1 MGKRYN
7 PVVEKLAYE
16 RQRREEYTHIAMQMA
31 LDAACFAAHEVFGM
45 GAGRAQAFYT
55 AFRDAAHEIA
65 KTLNQDTPDIE
76 YAKHH
81 IDEGLKAIVGAENFA
96 PWEERYAARS
106 H

>member
-1 MGKRYN
+1 MKRLN
-7 PVVEKLAYE
+7 PVVAQMTYD
-16 RQRREEYTHIAMQMA
+16 RQKREEYTHIAMQMA

-55 AFRDAAHEIA
+55 AFRAAAHEIA
-65 KTLNQDTPDIE
+65 KTLNQDTADIE
-76 YAKHH
+76 YSKSH

-96 PWEERYAARS
+96 PWEERYAQRS